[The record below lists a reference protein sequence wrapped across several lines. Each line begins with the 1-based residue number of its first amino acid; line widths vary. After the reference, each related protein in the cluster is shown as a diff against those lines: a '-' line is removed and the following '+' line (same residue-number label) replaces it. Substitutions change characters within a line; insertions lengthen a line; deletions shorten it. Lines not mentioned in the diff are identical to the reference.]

1 MARLPKLPRLP
12 EVWHGLCYNRPAM
25 TPSAPTH
32 RSRAVTFTIVVVF
45 TLVGSLFIHSRAYS
59 SNDASRLA
67 TIESLVERGTWAIDA
82 SPFATVDRIKVGEHF
97 YSDKPP
103 ILSLAGAGVYSI
115 LHNVFGLTLQPW
127 GCTPERMPTWYA
139 PCWKQTRPTGHTS
152 SSRCCWWV
160 CPRR

>member
-1 MARLPKLPRLP
+1 
-12 EVWHGLCYNRPAM
+12 M
-25 TPSAPTH
+25 TPFTPTP
-32 RSRAVTFTIVVVF
+32 RSRAATLAIVVVF

-67 TIESLVERGTWAIDA
+67 AIESLVERGTWAIDA

-103 ILSLAGAGVYSI
+103 ILSLAGAGIYSI

-127 GCTPERMPTWYA
+127 GCVPSACQRGAA
-139 PCWKQTRPTGHTS
+139 PCWKRTRPIGHTS
-152 SSRCCWWV
+152 SSLCCW
-160 CPRR
+160 